1 MIRVLVTLYPV
12 IDSFILLVW
21 IEAHDDLLHALLSII
36 ANSSPL
42 RIRLHYSP
50 PRSRDLR
57 QILNAMNDT
66 TNETISVFIANLL
79 M

>member
-36 ANSSPL
+36 ANSSTL
-42 RIRLHYSP
+42 SIRLHYSP

-66 TNETISVFIANLL
+66 TNETTSVFIANLL

>member
-21 IEAHDDLLHALLSII
+21 IEAHDDLFHALLSII
-36 ANSSPL
+36 ANSSTL

-50 PRSRDLR
+50 PCSRDLR

-66 TNETISVFIANLL
+66 TNETTSVFIANLL